1 MDIVNLRKSPLHERH
16 VAAGARFGEFGGW
29 EMPLRYPE
37 GSVAEH
43 LKTRE
48 SVGIFDVS
56 HLGIVRVK
64 GGDAAASLNS
74 ILTNDLSRISVGRA
88 QYTLLVSED
97 GGVVD
102 DIIVW
107 WIAPDDFWVLPNAS
121 NLEVVMNVLLDRC
134 GSDCVRGCNGEMTL
148 IAVQGPLWESV
159 LDGGGIPST
168 VRPAH
173 FEVRTNNE
181 MTLAGT
187 GYTGERGCEILLPS
201 GDATRLWTQLCDA
214 AETYGGGPAGLVAR
228 DTLRLEMGYP
238 LHGHEMDSSVTPWES
253 DLGWVVSLKKGD
265 FLGRPTLELS
275 KDNARW
281 DLVGLEMLGREIP
294 RSGYCVRT
302 QGGGEG
308 EVTSGNMSPVLGHG
322 IALARVPPGSLQPG
336 DPAEIDIRGKAA
348 KAVCVKPPFI
358 DR

>member
-1 MDIVNLRKSPLHERH
+1 MNLKRSPLHENH

-29 EMPLRYPE
+29 EMPLRYPD

-48 SVGIFDVS
+48 AVGIFDVS
-56 HLGIVRVK
+56 HLGIVRVT
-64 GGDAAASLNS
+64 GEDAADSLNS
-74 ILTNDLSRISVGRA
+74 VLTNDLSRISAGRA
-88 QYTLLVSED
+88 QYTLLVNEE

-121 NLEVVMNVLLDRC
+121 NLDAVMEVLVDGC
-134 GSDCVRGCNGEMTL
+134 GEISVTGRNGEMSL
-148 IAVQGPLWESV
+148 IAVQGPIWDSV
-159 LDGGGIPST
+159 LESAGIPAT
-168 VRPAH
+168 ARPSH
-173 FEVRTNNE
+173 FEVRRDTE
-181 MTLAGT
+181 LTLAGT

-201 GDATRLWTQLCDA
+201 SLAPELWTRLCDA
-214 AETYGGGPAGLVAR
+214 AEACGGGPAGLVAR

-253 DLGWVVSLKKGD
+253 DLAWVVALKKAG
-265 FLGRPTLELS
+265 FLGRRALEQS
-275 KDNARW
+275 RENPRW
-281 DLVGLEMLGREIP
+281 ELVGLEMLGREIP
-294 RSGYCVRT
+294 RSGCTVRT
-302 QGGGEG
+302 QSGGDG

-322 IALARVPPGSLQPG
+322 VALARVPPGSTRPG
-336 DPAEIDIRGKAA
+336 DPVEIDIRGNPA

>member
-1 MDIVNLRKSPLHERH
+1 
-16 VAAGARFGEFGGW
+16 
-29 EMPLRYPE
+29 MPLRYPD

-56 HLGIVRVK
+56 HLGIVSVT
-64 GGDAAASLNS
+64 GGDAAASLNA
-74 ILTNDLSRISVGRA
+74 ILTNDLSRISAGSA
-88 QYTLLVSED
+88 QYTLLVNED

-107 WIAPDDFWVLPNAS
+107 WIAPDEFWVLPNAS
-121 NLEVVMNVLLDRC
+121 NLEVVMNVLIDRC
-134 GSDCVRGCNGEMTL
+134 GSDCVRGCNGEMAL

-159 LDGGGIPST
+159 LDAASISSEA
-168 VRPAH
+168 RPAH
-173 FEVRTNNE
+173 FEVHRE
-181 MTLAGT
+181 KDMTLAGT

-201 GDATRLWTQLCDA
+201 DDAPGLWTRLCDA

-253 DLGWVVSLKKGD
+253 DLAWVVSLRKED
-265 FLGRPTLELS
+265 FLGRRSLELT

-281 DLVGLEMLGREIP
+281 NLVGLEMLGREIP
-294 RSGYCVRT
+294 RSGYSVRT
-302 QGGGEG
+302 QG
-308 EVTSGNMSPVLGHG
+308 
-322 IALARVPPGSLQPG
+322 
-336 DPAEIDIRGKAA
+336 AEWGR
-348 KAVCVKPPFI
+348 
-358 DR
+358 